1 MRLRVQLPGSLLYF
15 GVVEQK
21 QKSWLAS
28 ANAGLA
34 ILAFINLFSYLDRY
48 VVSGVLESLKHSDLG
63 LTDTNLGSLMSG
75 FLVVYTLL
83 APVFGALGDR
93 RSRPRLIALGVAC
106 WSFATALSGFAVNC
120 LQLFAARALV
130 GVGEA
135 ANVTI
140 APSLL
145 SDYVPVRKRGRVMA
159 IFFCAIPVGSALGYV
174 VGGLVD
180 KHYGWR
186 MAFFVAGVPGL
197 LLAALCLL
205 LRDPPRGVQDT
216 VAAQDA
222 GGAQGVRDAGGARGA
237 PAANPVPRSSA
248 PGTLR
253 KETWLAYGHLMRNK
267 PYVLTILGYA
277 AYTFAVGGLAVW
289 MPAFLERARGIP
301 RSEATV
307 SFGAIVVITGFIGT
321 FVGGWLGDYCAKYS
335 RQAYLWLSAI
345 STAVSAP
352 FVWVALTTSLHTGD
366 LVSMVWAQLCLFLST
381 GPINAAIINLVSA
394 TERATAIALG
404 VFVIHVLGDALSP
417 PLIGAL
423 SDQFSLAQA
432 VKIVPIAVVI
442 GGCIWIWAA
451 SVQARADAVAGMDT
465 AIRTIPASNQP
476 KHFCQPHTPDRCLWP
491 SYPPASR
498 SQHPLT

>member
-1 MRLRVQLPGSLLYF
+1 VLSILLRLRRNVAEVSAPNLGELLLYR
-15 GVVEQK
+15 GVTDQT
-21 QKSWLAS
+21 QKSWVRSAS
-28 ANAGLA
+28 FGLA
-34 ILAFINLFSYLDRY
+34 VLSFINLFSYLDRY
-48 VVSGVLESLKHSDLG
+48 VVSALIESLKHSDLG
-63 LTDTNLGSLMSG
+63 LSDANLGSLMSG
-75 FLVVYTLL
+75 FLVVYTLT

-106 WSFATALSGFAVNC
+106 WSFATALSGFAGSY
-120 LQLFAARALV
+120 LTLLAARASV

-135 ANVTI
+135 AYVTI

-145 SDYVPVRKRGRVMA
+145 SDYFPVRQRGRVMA

-205 LRDPPRGVQDT
+205 LRDPPRGVQD
-216 VAAQDA
+216 ADGAQAA
-222 GGAQGVRDAGGARGA
+222 GGAGTAH
-237 PAANPVPRSSA
+237 AANSMASSSS

-253 KETWLAYGHLMRNK
+253 KETRLAYGHLLRNK

-345 STAVSAP
+345 ATLVAAP
-352 FVWVALTTSLHTGD
+352 FVWLALTTNSHTVY
-366 LVSMVWAQLCLFLST
+366 LASMVWAQLCLFLST

-394 TERATAIALG
+394 TERATAIAVG
-404 VFVIHVLGDALSP
+404 VFAIHLLGDALSP

-423 SDQFSLAQA
+423 SDHFSLAQA
-432 VKIVPIAVVI
+432 VKIVPFAVVI
-442 GGCIWIWAA
+442 GGCIWCLAA
-451 SVQARADAVAGMDT
+451 RAQARAST
-465 AIRTIPASNQP
+465 
-476 KHFCQPHTPDRCLWP
+476 
-491 SYPPASR
+491 
-498 SQHPLT
+498 

>member
-1 MRLRVQLPGSLLYF
+1 VTDQTS
-15 GVVEQK
+15 
-21 QKSWLAS
+21 KSWVRSAS
-28 ANAGLA
+28 FGLA
-34 ILAFINLFSYLDRY
+34 ILSFINLFSYLDRY
-48 VVSGVLESLKHSDLG
+48 VVSALIESLKHSDLG
-63 LTDTNLGSLMSG
+63 LSDANLGSLMSG
-75 FLVVYTLL
+75 FLVVYTLT

-106 WSFATALSGFAVNC
+106 WSFATALSGFAGSY
-120 LQLFAARALV
+120 LALLAARASV

-135 ANVTI
+135 AYVTI

-145 SDYVPVRKRGRVMA
+145 SDYFPLRQRGRVMA

-205 LRDPPRGVQDT
+205 LRDPPRGVQD
-216 VAAQDA
+216 A
-222 GGAQGVRDAGGARGA
+222 GAQHPDAAGAA
-237 PAANPVPRSSA
+237 PAATPASKSLFA
-248 PGTLR
+248 SMS
-253 KETWLAYGHLMRNK
+253 KDTWATYGRLAQNK
-267 PYVLTILGYA
+267 PYVLTVLGYA

-335 RQAYLWLSAI
+335 RQAHLWLSAI
-345 STAVSAP
+345 STLVSAP
-352 FVWVALTTSLHTGD
+352 FVWLALTADSHTMY
-366 LVSMVWAQLCLFLST
+366 LVCMVTAQLCLFLST
-381 GPINAAIINLVSA
+381 GPINAAIVNLVAA
-394 TERATAIALG
+394 TERATAIALA
-404 VFVIHVLGDALSP
+404 VFAIHLFGDALSP

-423 SDQFSLAQA
+423 SDHFSLAQA

-451 SVQARADAVAGMDT
+451 RAQARADAVAGMDT
-465 AIRTIPASNQP
+465 AIPTIPG
-476 KHFCQPHTPDRCLWP
+476 
-491 SYPPASR
+491 
-498 SQHPLT
+498 